1 MILQSDMRDLAPAA
15 ARRLPWRPRMYDLED
30 CLPEVVSRRQAAA
43 RAGEATANDC
53 VAHNDAEN
61 AIVSASRDRLTIE
74 GSYAVRNTCRR
85 DLTCTFAIELGTLPD
100 EDADA
105 GSWRNF
111 RVQKTLTERHMLPA
125 GQAQSVEFR
134 FRGSVETVRA
144 GESVD
149 FRVTPACR

>member
-1 MILQSDMRDLAPAA
+1 MRAA
-15 ARRLPWRPRMYDLED
+15 WQRA
-30 CLPEVVSRRQAAA
+30 SRRQAAA

-61 AIVSASRDRLTIE
+61 AIVNASRDRLTIE

-100 EDADA
+100 TDADA

-111 RVQKTLTERHMLPA
+111 RVQKTISEQHMLRA
-125 GQAQSVEFR
+125 DQARNVEFR

-149 FRVTPACR
+149 FRVTPNCR